1 MDILFL
7 LVIPVIFLLIIRK
20 AIFEKKEI
28 KEEKKKTIIIATGGT
43 IYLFVIIFYIFGL
56 PKLVFLSKPFDN
68 FLNYLFPILFL
79 IIYLFK
85 KNKKKLGCYIL
96 GGYGILAILISMV
109 GGFYA

>member
-7 LVIPVIFLLIIRK
+7 LVIPIVFLLIIRK
-20 AIFEKKEI
+20 AILEKKDI
-28 KEEKKKTIIIATGGT
+28 KEENKQKILLVAGG
-43 IYLFVIIFYIFGL
+43 ILYLFVIVFYTFGL
-56 PKLVFLSKPFDN
+56 PKLVFLPNPFDS